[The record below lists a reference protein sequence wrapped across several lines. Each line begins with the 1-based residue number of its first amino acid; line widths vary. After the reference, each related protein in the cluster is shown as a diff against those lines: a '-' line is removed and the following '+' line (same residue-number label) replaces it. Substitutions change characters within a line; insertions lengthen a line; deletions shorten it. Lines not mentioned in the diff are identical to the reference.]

1 MFILSSIIS
10 NAESVGG
17 ANFVVNQLFEFRT
30 EHVIKQIFFQVSR
43 MLYVALILLSLF
55 IVSSLDISHIST
67 VLLPQTPYKG
77 EMGVFIR
84 N

>member
-10 NAESVGG
+10 DAESVGG

-30 EHVIKQIFFQVSR
+30 EHVIKEIFFQLSR
-43 MLYVALILLSLF
+43 ILYVALILWSLF

-67 VLLPQTPYKG
+67 VLQPQNPYKG
-77 EMGVFIR
+77 EMGVFIS